1 MRGLPMRLSGCLKN
15 KFQKSRIL
23 ELKLKGLNMTV
34 AELYGANNTPYD
46 EVLIKFKDEGLD
58 ENDPRKEKVTN
69 FFVIVVK

>member
-1 MRGLPMRLSGCLKN
+1 
-15 KFQKSRIL
+15 
-23 ELKLKGLNMTV
+23 MTV